1 MLYVRGN
8 RRDYDQW
15 AADGNYGWSYDDVL
29 PYFIKSEDNR
39 NPYLAPSKYHGV
51 GGLLTV
57 QEAPYQTPLAA
68 AFVEAGVELGIL
80 FGSFFFV
87 LFC

>member
-8 RRDYDQW
+8 RRDYDGW
-15 AADGNYGWSYDDVL
+15 AAAGNYGWAYDDIL

-39 NPYLAPSKYHGV
+39 NPYLAHDRKYHGV

-57 QEAPYQTPLAA
+57 QEAPYHTPLAT
-68 AFVEAGVELGIL
+68 AFVQAGIELGK
-80 FGSFFFV
+80 F
-87 LFC
+87 

>member
-8 RRDYDQW
+8 RRDYDTW
-15 AADGNYGWSYDDVL
+15 SALGNYGWSYDEVL

-39 NPYLAPSKYHGV
+39 NPYLAKSKYHGV

-57 QEAPYQTPLAA
+57 QEPPYQTPLGA
-68 AFVEAGVELGIL
+68 AFVQAGIELGNQ
-80 FGSFFFV
+80 SN
-87 LFC
+87 